1 MTDMTGT
8 AAASTADSS
17 SETASALE
25 NTSALSD
32 AEKSM
37 IRYAPLPLCIVSH
50 DGRVTAANS
59 KIENVFVYDGIIG
72 AKIYA
77 LTGIRIADIKK
88 AASEER
94 TFSLVRNSRSFD
106 VHAVMLGDDE
116 ESSVLLTFVDV
127 TVYERLRKKY
137 EDQKEVLAI
146 VHVDNFDELTESV
159 SDEASLAVASEIDK
173 ILRQWG
179 EKTDSS
185 LTRYKDDSYYVI
197 MENQQLE
204 KLKESKFSILD
215 EVRQIDT
222 ENDFPVTISIGI
234 GMGGNTPA
242 ENESYSTD
250 ALDLAL
256 GRGGDQ
262 VVIRNVDNTEY
273 YGGKTQTVEKTN
285 KGKSRIIAHA
295 LKHLMEQAD
304 HVIIMGHKGPDMDS
318 FGAAV
323 GVYRFAR
330 LCEKEAFIVIND
342 YNEGIAD
349 IYQAARETE
358 EYNFITSEKAID
370 LADADTLV
378 IVVDTNRQSR
388 VECPELLDI
397 TDKIVVLDHHR
408 KATDFIEAVLEYTE
422 SYASSAS
429 ELVTEIIQYAGEKK
443 LLSRFEAEA
452 LLAGITVDTNRFA
465 VKTGVRTFEAASWLR
480 RSGADTTE
488 VKRYFQSD
496 MEMFKTRAACIANAE
511 FTDDGVDMSICPGE
525 NINAQIVNS
534 QVADELLT
542 IKGIQVSFV
551 AGRSECGETVISAR
565 SLGGINVQT
574 IMEQFGGGGHLTTAG
589 AQVEMSPEE
598 AIEAIAEKMEEIFSK
613 EKQED

>member
-1 MTDMTGT
+1 MTEKKNDP
-8 AAASTADSS
+8 AYENVEKIIVEHAS
-17 SETASALE
+17 
-25 NTSALSD
+25 
-32 AEKSM
+32 
-37 IRYAPLPLCIVSH
+37 LPLCIIDA
-50 DGRVTAANS
+50 DGKVTAAS
-59 KIENVFVYDGIIG
+59 SRIGEVFVYDSIIDS
-72 AKIYA
+72 KIYA
-77 LTGIRIADIKK
+77 LTGIKTDSIRK
-88 AASEER
+88 AADKKKPV
-94 TFSLVRNSRSFD
+94 SLVRNSRSFE
-106 VHAVMLGDDE
+106 VHADFLNDAEDSPVI
-116 ESSVLLTFVDV
+116 LTFVDV
-127 TVYERLRKKY
+127 TGYERLKKKY
-137 EDQKEVLAI
+137 DDEKAVMVI

-159 SDEASLAVASEIDK
+159 SEEASLTVASEVDK

-179 EKTDSS
+179 EKANASV
-185 LTRYKDDSYYVI
+185 TRYKDDCYFII
-197 MENQQLE
+197 MEKQQLE
-204 KLKESKFSILD
+204 KIKKDKFTILD

-222 ENDFPVTISIGI
+222 EDDFPVTVSIGV
-234 GMGGNTPA
+234 GMGGKTLYQS
-242 ENESYSTD
+242 EKYSVD
-250 ALDLAL
+250 AFDLAL

-262 VVIRNVDNTEY
+262 VVIRNVDKTEY

-295 LKHLMEQAD
+295 LRRLIEQSD
-304 HVIIMGHKGPDMDS
+304 HVIIMGHQSPDMDS

-342 YNEGIAD
+342 YNEGLAD
-349 IYQAARETE
+349 IYQAAREMD
-358 EYNFITSEKAID
+358 EYNFISSERAID
-370 LADADTLV
+370 MANADSLV

-397 TDKIVVLDHHR
+397 TEKIVVIDHHR
-408 KATDFIEAVLEYTE
+408 KATDFIDNAVLEYTE
-422 SYASSAS
+422 PYASSAS

-465 VKTGVRTFEAASWLR
+465 IKTGVRTFEAASWLR

-496 MEMFKTRAACIANAE
+496 IEMFRTRAACIANAT
-511 FTDDGVDMSICPGE
+511 FTDDGVAMSICPGE

-542 IKGIQVSFV
+542 IKGVQVSFV
-551 AGRSECGETVISAR
+551 AGRNECGQTVVSAR
-565 SLGGINVQT
+565 SLGTVNVQT
-574 IMEQFGGGGHLTTAG
+574 IMEELGGGGHLTTAG
-589 AQVEMSPEE
+589 AQVDMSPEE
-598 AIEAIAEKMEEIFSK
+598 ALEVLSEKLKAIFRK

>member
-1 MTDMTGT
+1 M
-8 AAASTADSS
+8 
-17 SETASALE
+17 
-25 NTSALSD
+25 
-32 AEKSM
+32 
-37 IRYAPLPLCIVSH
+37 
-50 DGRVTAANS
+50 
-59 KIENVFVYDGIIG
+59 
-72 AKIYA
+72 
-77 LTGIRIADIKK
+77 
-88 AASEER
+88 
-94 TFSLVRNSRSFD
+94 
-106 VHAVMLGDDE
+106 
-116 ESSVLLTFVDV
+116 
-127 TVYERLRKKY
+127 
-137 EDQKEVLAI
+137 
-146 VHVDNFDELTESV
+146 
-159 SDEASLAVASEIDK
+159 
-173 ILRQWG
+173 
-179 EKTDSS
+179 
-185 LTRYKDDSYYVI
+185 
-197 MENQQLE
+197 
-204 KLKESKFSILD
+204 
-215 EVRQIDT
+215 
-222 ENDFPVTISIGI
+222 
-234 GMGGNTPA
+234 
-242 ENESYSTD
+242 
-250 ALDLAL
+250 
-256 GRGGDQ
+256 
-262 VVIRNVDNTEY
+262 
-273 YGGKTQTVEKTN
+273 
-285 KGKSRIIAHA
+285 
-295 LKHLMEQAD
+295 
-304 HVIIMGHKGPDMDS
+304 
-318 FGAAV
+318 
-323 GVYRFAR
+323 
-330 LCEKEAFIVIND
+330 
-342 YNEGIAD
+342 
-349 IYQAARETE
+349 
-358 EYNFITSEKAID
+358 
-370 LADADTLV
+370 
-378 IVVDTNRQSR
+378 
-388 VECPELLDI
+388 ECPELLDI

-511 FTDDGVDMSICPGE
+511 FTDDGVAMSICPGE